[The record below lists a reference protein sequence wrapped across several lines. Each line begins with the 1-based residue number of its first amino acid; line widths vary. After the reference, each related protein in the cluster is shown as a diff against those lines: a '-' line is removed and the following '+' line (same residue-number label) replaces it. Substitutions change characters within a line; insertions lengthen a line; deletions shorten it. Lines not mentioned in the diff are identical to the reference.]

1 MKDPRNPK
9 LLKTVLGTPETAKL
23 RELHAMPVAMIDGK
37 DYLVFPSTSGLQFF
51 DFTDPMNPTPSG
63 SIALAGV
70 NGGDYDNAA
79 WMLSWSWPY
88 VFAGGTGNGIF
99 IVDATDPAHP
109 VEIPRIATGALG
121 NFRVGPTYAA
131 GNYVVVAGMDQ
142 GPNQNFGHRRQ
153 RSEGAAL
160 AQHRRGAREMYS
172 AVVVGDRVFGTGAN
186 GDYSLVQWRTT
197 RSR

>member
-1 MKDPRNPK
+1 MGSNDSGAPPGALHVFDVKDPRNPK
-9 LLKTVLGTPETAKL
+9 LLKTVFGTPETAKL
-23 RELHAMPVAMIDGK
+23 RELHAMPVALLNGK
-37 DYLVFPSTSGLQFF
+37 DYLVFPSTGGLQFF

-109 VEIPRIATGALG
+109 VEIPRIATGRSATSAWARPMRSAIMSSPREWIRARPK
-121 NFRVGPTYAA
+121 FRSSMSAIRRRRSCSAPARPPTRCT
-131 GNYVVVAGMDQ
+131 
-142 GPNQNFGHRRQ
+142 RR
-153 RSEGAAL
+153 
-160 AQHRRGAREMYS
+160 
-172 AVVVGDRVFGTGAN
+172 
-186 GDYSLVQWRTT
+186 W
-197 RSR
+197 